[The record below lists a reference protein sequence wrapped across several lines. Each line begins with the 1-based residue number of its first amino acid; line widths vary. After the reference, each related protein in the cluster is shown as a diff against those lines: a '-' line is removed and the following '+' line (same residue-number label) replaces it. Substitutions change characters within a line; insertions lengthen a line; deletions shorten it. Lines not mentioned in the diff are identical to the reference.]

1 MCNPLLSEI
10 ALTFCVQD
18 MSLHFGGKRAI
29 FCMSR
34 NNKMVQKYVGIALM
48 PDILSGPRDN
58 VSEQVSELLLVML
71 L

>member
-1 MCNPLLSEI
+1 
-10 ALTFCVQD
+10 
-18 MSLHFGGKRAI
+18 
-29 FCMSR
+29 
-34 NNKMVQKYVGIALM
+34 MVQKYVGIALM